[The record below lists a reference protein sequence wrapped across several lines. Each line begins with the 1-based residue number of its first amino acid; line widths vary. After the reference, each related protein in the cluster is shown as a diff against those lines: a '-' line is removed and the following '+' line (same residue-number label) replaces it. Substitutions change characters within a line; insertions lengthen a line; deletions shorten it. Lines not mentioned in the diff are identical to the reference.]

1 MPTEATQLLG
11 EERREAIVRLLLSE
25 GKVRA
30 AELALQFGVSL
41 DTVRRDLAELAGAG
55 LLRRVHGGAL
65 PLTAPGPP
73 DFSARA
79 GLDLEAKAAVAKAS
93 VPLLVAGEVVALSGG
108 STLLELALALPDD
121 LEATFVV
128 TSPDIALALA
138 DRPGIAVDV
147 VGGRLDPRSRTL
159 TGPEAI
165 DALRRVRPDSALLSA
180 CTIHPEGGLTL
191 RHRDEAA
198 VVRAVAESAR
208 RVIALATADK
218 LGTVGPYP
226 VAAVEQV
233 DVLVTDAPEED
244 CALYRE
250 AGLEVVRP

>member
-1 MPTEATQLLG
+1 MPTDPTQLLG
-11 EERREAIVRLLLSE
+11 EERREAVVGLLRSE

-30 AELALQFGVSL
+30 AELARQFGVSL
-41 DTVRRDLAELAGAG
+41 DTVRRDLAELADAG

-65 PLTAPGPP
+65 PLAAPGPP
-73 DFSARA
+73 EFSARA
-79 GLDLEAKAAVAKAS
+79 GLGLAAKAAVAKAS
-93 VPLLVAGEVVALSGG
+93 VPLLVDGEVVALSGG
-108 STLLELALALPDD
+108 STLLELALILPDD

-128 TSPDIALALA
+128 TSPEIASALA
-138 DRPGIAVDV
+138 DRPGISVDV

-159 TGPEAI
+159 TGPEAV
-165 DALRRVRPDSALLSA
+165 DALRRVRPDCALLSA
-180 CTIHPEGGLTL
+180 CTIHPEDGLTL

-226 VAAVEQV
+226 VAAVQRL

-244 CALYRE
+244 CAVYRQ
-250 AGLEVVRP
+250 AGVEVVRA

>member
-1 MPTEATQLLG
+1 MPTDGTQLLG
-11 EERREAIVRLLLSE
+11 EERREAIVRLLHSQ
-25 GKVRA
+25 GKLHA
-30 AELALQFGVSL
+30 AELASQFGVSL
-41 DTVRRDLAELAGAG
+41 DTVRRDLAELADVG

-65 PLTAPGPP
+65 PLTAPGPLE
-73 DFSARA
+73 FSARA
-79 GLDLEAKAAVAKAS
+79 GLGVAAKAAVAKAS
-93 VPLLVAGEVVALSGG
+93 LPLLVDGEVVALSGG
-108 STLLELALALPDD
+108 STLLELALSLPDD

-128 TSPDIALALA
+128 TSPEIASALA
-138 DRPGIAVDV
+138 DRPRIAVDV

-159 TGPEAI
+159 TGPEAV

-226 VAAVEQV
+226 VADLEQV

-244 CALYRE
+244 CAVYRD
-250 AGLEVVRP
+250 ARLEVVRA